1 MAYATITPPEVE
13 DNGLVN
19 KSLCREQFKATN
31 VNLDRGEER
40 AKPGKAYDAY
50 KHTISGTSDG
60 AWCLDDIAPDTPLM
74 GKRAGELIARS
85 AITRFANTL
94 ATEALREIRHDV
106 PR

>member
-1 MAYATITPPEVE
+1 MGWLISPYVGNSSKQPMLTLI
-13 DNGLVN
+13 
-19 KSLCREQFKATN
+19 
-31 VNLDRGEER
+31 GEER

-60 AWCLDDIAPDTPLM
+60 AWCLDDIAPSDTPLM
-74 GKRAGELIARS
+74 GKRAGELIGRS

-94 ATEALREIRHDV
+94 ATEALGEISHDV